1 MRISLKSW
9 LRQRREPWTKV
20 FYTAFRQ
27 WRADRMEAT
36 RMEFAELGPGSVVF
50 DVGGFKGNWAADIHD
65 RYGARIHIFE
75 PHPVF
80 AEEIRSRFHGNDAI
94 VTHEFALG
102 QSEGHLTLS
111 DDGDASSSFRNAENT
126 VTGRIE
132 HVERF
137 FAKADIPRIDLV
149 KVNIEGGEYELLPA
163 LEEAGIMPR
172 IGVLQVQFHL
182 FSADDIPRRE
192 AIRTMLA
199 KTHSCDWSY
208 EFVWEQWSL
217 RRSTSVAEPEPLA
230 GP

>member
-27 WRADRMEAT
+27 WRADRMEVT
-36 RMEFAELGPGSVVF
+36 RMQFAGLGPESVVF

-65 RYGARIHIFE
+65 RYGARLHIFE

-102 QSEGHLTLS
+102 QNEGHLTLS

-132 HVERF
+132 PVARF

-172 IGVLQVQFHL
+172 IGILQVQFHL

-208 EFVWEQWSL
+208 DFVWEQWSL